1 MNTFY
6 NDKARGK
13 RGEKLVYDAL
23 TAKGHTLI
31 DLTEDPVAQE
41 KDIDFEVIQKCGYH
55 TTLEV
60 KSDFASER
68 TENLFIEM
76 ENMNPRAKK
85 RAGWYYY
92 TQCEYIC
99 FVQETARKAYIVLF
113 DDLKKALKTNRCRTA
128 YSSNMVGLLF
138 PLEKLKELE
147 SYYCFT
153 L

>member
-13 RGEKLVYDAL
+13 RGEKLVFDAL
-23 TAKGHTLI
+23 TAKGNKLI

-41 KDIDFEVIQKCGYH
+41 KDIDFEVIQKSGYH
-55 TTLEV
+55 TSLEV

-68 TENLFIEM
+68 TGNLFIEL
-76 ENMNPRAKK
+76 ENTNPRAKK

-99 FVQETARKAYIVLF
+99 FVQETARKGYIVLF
-113 DDLKKALKTNRCRTA
+113 EDLKKAVKENKCRTA
-128 YSSNMVGLLF
+128 FSDNMVGRLL
-138 PLEKLKELE
+138 PLSKLAELE
-147 SYYCFT
+147 SYYCFE